1 MPKIGTMSYIRYKKF
16 GSREYAYEVT
26 SYWDADRKK
35 PRQKVKYIGAV
46 DQDRNLIE
54 KYVLPKEEKL
64 ILDFGDTYLLH
75 EFMKKIKITETIEE
89 VFGNNAAKVL
99 SLVCYRLTHPSA
111 MGYAKFWHEGNI
123 SRFLFKGVNLTSQGI
138 SEFLS
143 IMGSES
149 LQRDF
154 FTRYIS
160 TLPRT
165 GGGAIINITALPN
178 KMRLPIN
185 ALEHRDGETDNQ
197 IRFLSVIDSE
207 TSLPLF
213 FRYLHGNIIDA
224 SSLKVTVGELDK
236 MGIKHSFVLV
246 DAGFFSEDN
255 IKELYRNKIDFLTK
269 LPSTRALFKELIK
282 EETPALERFEYA
294 VKYGKRALFVKERG
308 ITLFG
313 KDIYAYVVLDPEKK
327 GRETKKLILS
337 AKEGDEDN
345 VEYRLKKNGAMV
357 LVSSSRIDTKD
368 IVPFYHLRQT
378 IETLFGFS
386 GDDLKS
392 IPLHAHKEETLR
404 GYLLL
409 IFITLTV
416 FLKLKKEAGQKYT
429 AEGAIFTMRN
439 LKCKVYENEILVQA
453 LTKQQ
458 KEITEMLSIMM
469 PKALG
474 V

>member
-1 MPKIGTMSYIRYKKF
+1 MFKIIFLLTYKFVQIIMPKIGTMSYIRYKKF

-197 IRFLSVIDSE
+197 IRFLSVIDFVFI
-207 TSLPLF
+207 TTNPK
-213 FRYLHGNIIDA
+213 R
-224 SSLKVTVGELDK
+224 DK
-236 MGIKHSFVLV
+236 MENVPRI
-246 DAGFFSEDN
+246 
-255 IKELYRNKIDFLTK
+255 
-269 LPSTRALFKELIK
+269 
-282 EETPALERFEYA
+282 
-294 VKYGKRALFVKERG
+294 
-308 ITLFG
+308 
-313 KDIYAYVVLDPEKK
+313 
-327 GRETKKLILS
+327 KKLLDFICY
-337 AKEGDEDN
+337 N
-345 VEYRLKKNGAMV
+345 
-357 LVSSSRIDTKD
+357 
-368 IVPFYHLRQT
+368 
-378 IETLFGFS
+378 
-386 GDDLKS
+386 
-392 IPLHAHKEETLR
+392 
-404 GYLLL
+404 LLL
-409 IFITLTV
+409 
-416 FLKLKKEAGQKYT
+416 
-429 AEGAIFTMRN
+429 
-439 LKCKVYENEILVQA
+439 
-453 LTKQQ
+453 
-458 KEITEMLSIMM
+458 
-469 PKALG
+469 
-474 V
+474 